1 MENWWFNTEFK
12 VSFKRT
18 TSPCLKCDDRHE
30 RCHAEC
36 DRYKTWKGEDMFKA
50 EQRRSAKMSEQTD
63 YRSDIQTIQKMNRIR
78 KGKPK

>member
-1 MENWWFNTEFK
+1 M
-12 VSFKRT
+12 SFKRT